1 MNYAAI
7 EEKCY
12 ETKENAYE
20 KKAFFLKKGLSWVDI
35 QYESGHLG
43 AQDNFTD
50 SLPCLPNTVELQWL
64 EHLWD
69 HEN

>member
-1 MNYAAI
+1 MRRLKKNAM
-7 EEKCY
+7 KGKKTP
-12 ETKENAYE
+12 TK
-20 KKAFFLKKGLSWVDI
+20 KKGFFLKKGLSWVDI

-43 AQDNFTD
+43 PEDNFTD
-50 SLPCLPNTVELQWL
+50 SLPCLLNTVELQWL